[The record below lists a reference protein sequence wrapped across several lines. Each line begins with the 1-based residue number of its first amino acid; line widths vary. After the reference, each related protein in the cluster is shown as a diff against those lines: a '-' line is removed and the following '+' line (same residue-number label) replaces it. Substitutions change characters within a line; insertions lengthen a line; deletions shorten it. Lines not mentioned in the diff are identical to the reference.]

1 MRKVI
6 IPTLKTPLDDGELN
20 IESLQ
25 VQVQEQTVDT
35 PSVRQ
40 DDPWEAPAEC
50 DSARRE
56 NEGMREHFEGEER
69 SGGVR
74 AQASHVVSLP
84 DRG

>member
-1 MRKVI
+1 MAESL
-6 IPTLKTPLDDGELN
+6 PNLPPLDDGELN

-50 DSARRE
+50 DSARCK
-56 NEGMREHFEGEER
+56 NEGMRQHFDGEER
-69 SGGVR
+69 GGGVR
-74 AQASHVVSLP
+74 AQASHVVMS
-84 DRG
+84 D